1 MGEYATVNGVRLYYE
16 LHGQDSSKTTPIVL
30 LHGGIGG
37 IEMFGPNIGA
47 LARDRRVI
55 GVDLQGHART
65 KDIDRPLRH
74 EFMADDVAAL
84 IAHLGLNAV
93 DVMGYSLGGGVALQ
107 LAVRHPQAVRRLV
120 IIGRAISKRGY
131 YPEIA
136 AVFDTMGAHTA
147 ANMQRSPLYRMYPDV
162 DWPTLFTKTGEME
175 RRDYDWSPDVAKI
188 TAPIMWM
195 FADADMIT
203 PAHLLEIW
211 SLFGGGERDAGTD
224 GSKRPRAQLA
234 IVPGTTHYNI
244 LATTI
249 VTDLVRPFLDS

>member
-16 LHGQDSSKTTPIVL
+16 LHGEPSTKTPIVL

-37 IEMFGPNIGA
+37 IEMFGPNIA
-47 LARDRRVI
+47 ELARDRRVI
-55 GVDLQGHART
+55 GVDLQGHGRT

-74 EFMADDVAAL
+74 EFMADDIAAL
-84 IAHLGLNAV
+84 LTCLDLSAV

-107 LAVRHPQAVRRLV
+107 LAIRNPKAVRRLV
-120 IIGRAISKRGY
+120 VIGRAISKRGY
-131 YPEIA
+131 YPEIG

-147 ANMQRSPLYRMYPDV
+147 ANIQRSPLYKMYPDV

-175 RRDYDWSPDVAKI
+175 RRDYDWSADVAKI
-188 TAPIMWM
+188 AAPIMWM
-195 FADADMIT
+195 YADADMVT
-203 PAHLLEIW
+203 PAHLQEIW
-211 SLFGGGERDAGTD
+211 SLFGGGQRDAGID

-249 VTDLVRPFLDS
+249 VADLVRPFLDN